1 MPKAKQKSVLS
12 GLTVRDAM
20 RRLVVHLF
28 GDATIAQAIREMIK
42 FKVNA
47 VLVAGERSQA
57 LGVVSKTNILGAYYA
72 GLPVSSPLTDIMVA
86 PVLFCGIEEPLDT
99 VLDKMRSHNIHR
111 IYVSHA
117 LTDQAVGVVA
127 YPDIIGLLYRFC
139 HRCEKSTIRTS
150 SGSSREKLADHF
162 HVSELM
168 TPSAHECSDTSS
180 LVHVMESLI
189 SQRLRTV
196 LIKDRSGVPVG
207 VVSMTDF
214 IIAYLH
220 GLPHEAEVKS
230 IMSSPVRA
238 CNQDEP
244 LVMAIQ
250 KMIFSDVQNLYVYKK
265 NPRNIVGILS
275 LSEIARVRSGS
286 CRACLVSRIEIDG
299 PK

>member
-1 MPKAKQKSVLS
+1 MPKAKPKSVLS

-47 VLVAGERSQA
+47 VVVAGERSEA

-72 GLPVSSPLTDIMVA
+72 GLPVVSPLADIMVA
-86 PVLFCGIEEPLDT
+86 PVVFCEIEESLDS

-111 IYVSHA
+111 VYVSHA
-117 LTDQAVGVVA
+117 VGDQAVGVVA

-139 HRCEKSTIRTS
+139 HKCERSTIRS
-150 SGSSREKLADHF
+150 PNGAGQEKLADHF

-168 TPSAHECSDTSS
+168 TPSAHWRSDTDS
-180 LVHVMESLI
+180 LVQVMESLI
-189 SQRLRTV
+189 SKRLRTV
-196 LIKDRSGVPVG
+196 LIRDRAEVPVG
-207 VVSMTDF
+207 VVSTTDF
-214 IIAYLH
+214 MIAYLH
-220 GLPHEAEVKS
+220 GLPHDAEVKS

-238 CNQDEP
+238 CNHDAP

-250 KMIFSDVQNLYVYKK
+250 KMIFSDVQNLYVYKN
-265 NPRNIVGILS
+265 NPMNIVGILS

-299 PK
+299 SE

>member
-72 GLPVSSPLTDIMVA
+72 GLPVTSPLIDIMVA
-86 PVLFCGIEEPLDT
+86 PVLFCDIEEPLDT

-150 SGSSREKLADHF
+150 NGSNREKLADHF

-168 TPSAHECSDTSS
+168 TPSAHECSEASS

-196 LIKDRSGVPVG
+196 LIKDRAGVPVG

-250 KMIFSDVQNLYVYKK
+250 KMIFSDVQNLYVYKN

-286 CRACLVSRIEIDG
+286 CRACLVSRIEIDE